1 MKEKLATLSSTNK
14 PARDRTLDKKE
25 VGFFRGFRICFIK
38 KFLSYFNL
46 FFPLNMK
53 KFERQDLTIFS
64 LLIQIWVHFLL
75 ISASEARPGA
85 PLWW

>member
-25 VGFFRGFRICFIK
+25 VGLFRGFRIHFNK

-46 FFPLNMK
+46 FFTLNMK

-75 ISASEARPGA
+75 ISVSEARPGA